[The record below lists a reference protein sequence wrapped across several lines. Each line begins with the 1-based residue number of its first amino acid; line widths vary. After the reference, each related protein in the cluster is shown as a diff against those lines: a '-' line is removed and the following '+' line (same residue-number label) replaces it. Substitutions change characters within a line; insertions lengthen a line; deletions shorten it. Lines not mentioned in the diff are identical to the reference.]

1 MKNENL
7 KILSDLQPDEN
18 IKLWRYT
25 SFSSLCEIIMYNHL
39 PLINVGKF
47 TDKSEGV
54 ILKET
59 LCKLE
64 GVSELNVDFVM
75 RLYYN
80 SILVSSW
87 HKSENE
93 NAAMWDRYARNGE
106 GVAIKTNAK
115 KLLNCIEYHKSIY
128 ENTNR
133 KINIGNETRDII
145 MDYTKSIRPIPADR
159 CFIKEIEYTHTQP
172 SNFEINKSDLEK
184 GYDILTFFYKM
195 EDFKDEKEVRI
206 LYPYGWKGSI
216 YGILENADKMDVRI
230 FGNSGF
236 IREQSLRSASE
247 TPREIKIN
255 IGSAYNLI
263 DKIVI
268 SPYAHT
274 NMIKTVQDVVNSIT
288 DQKFKIEE
296 SKRTNWV

>member
-7 KILSDLQPDEN
+7 KILNDLQPDEEM
-18 IKLWRYT
+18 KLWRYT
-25 SFSSLCEIIMYNHL
+25 SFSSLCEIIMYNRL

-54 ILKET
+54 ILKEI

-64 GVSELNVDFVM
+64 GVNERIVDFVM
-75 RLYYN
+75 QIYRN

-87 HKSENE
+87 HKSVNE

-115 KLLNCIEYHKSIY
+115 RLLNCIEYHKSI
-128 ENTNR
+128 R
-133 KINIGNETRDII
+133 KIYVGNETKDVI
-145 MDYTKSIRPIPADR
+145 MDYTTESTPDR
-159 CFIKEIEYTHTQP
+159 CFIKEIEYTHTEP
-172 SNFEINKSDLEK
+172 SNLEINKSDLEK

-206 LYPYGWKGSI
+206 LYPFTPGI
-216 YGILENADKMDVRI
+216 YRIIESKDVDI
-230 FGNSGF
+230 GN
-236 IREQSLRSASE
+236 
-247 TPREIKIN
+247 IKIDRN
-255 IGSAYNLI
+255 TLVQQALKAISEKPYEFKFDIGSAYNLI

-274 NMIKTVQDVVNSIT
+274 EMIKTVRDVVNSIT
-288 DQKFKIEE
+288 DYEISIEE
-296 SKRTNWV
+296 SNRTNWV

>member
-7 KILSDLQPDEN
+7 KILNDLQPDEK

-47 TDKSEGV
+47 TDKSKGV
-54 ILKET
+54 ILKEI

-64 GVSELNVDFVM
+64 GATEMSVDFVM
-75 RLYYN
+75 QIYHN

-87 HKSENE
+87 HKSVNE
-93 NAAMWDRYARNGE
+93 NAAMWDRYAKNGE

-115 KLLNCIEYHKSIY
+115 KLLNCIEYHKTIN

-133 KINIGNETRDII
+133 EIYIGNETEDII
-145 MDYTKSIRPIPADR
+145 MNYTTQSTPDR
-159 CFIKEIEYTHTQP
+159 CFIKEIEYTHTEL

-184 GYDILTFFYKM
+184 GYDILAFFYKM
-195 EDFKDEKEVRI
+195 EDFRDEKEVRI
-206 LYPYGWKGSI
+206 LYPSI
-216 YGILENADKMDVRI
+216 PGIYKIIGTEEMD
-230 FGNSGF
+230 N
-236 IREQSLRSASE
+236 
-247 TPREIKIN
+247 IKIYRNTLVEQMLRAISEETYKFKFN
-255 IGSAYNLI
+255 IGSACNLI

-274 NMIKTVQDVVNSIT
+274 EMIKTVKDVINSIT
-288 DQKFKIEE
+288 DYEINIEE
-296 SKRTNWV
+296 SNRTNWV

>member
-7 KILSDLQPDEN
+7 KILNDLQPDEK

-54 ILKET
+54 ILKEI

-64 GVSELNVDFVM
+64 GVNEKIVDFVM
-75 RLYYN
+75 QIYRS

-87 HKSENE
+87 HKSVNE

-115 KLLNCIEYHKSIY
+115 KLLNCIEYHKSIN

-133 KINIGNETRDII
+133 KIYIGNETEDIM
-145 MDYTKSIRPIPADR
+145 MDYTTEVTPGR
-159 CFIKEIEYTHTQP
+159 CFIKEIEYTHIEP
-172 SNFEINKSDLEK
+172 SNLEINESDLEK

-206 LYPYGWKGSI
+206 LYPVTPGIYSIIKNKDIDIGNIKI
-216 YGILENADKMDVRI
+216 YGGTFAQQVFKSISENPYTFK
-230 FGNSGF
+230 F
-236 IREQSLRSASE
+236 
-247 TPREIKIN
+247 N

-263 DKIVI
+263 EKIVI
-268 SPYAHT
+268 SPYAHAE
-274 NMIKTVQDVVNSIT
+274 MIKTVQDVVNSSIS
-288 DQKFKIEE
+288 DYEINIEE
-296 SKRTNWV
+296 SNRTNWV